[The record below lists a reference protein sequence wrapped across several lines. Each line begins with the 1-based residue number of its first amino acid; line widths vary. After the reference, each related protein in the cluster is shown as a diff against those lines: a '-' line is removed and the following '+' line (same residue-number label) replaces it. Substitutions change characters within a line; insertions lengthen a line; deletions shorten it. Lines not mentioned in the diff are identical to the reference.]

1 MPRLLTD
8 LCADPPGK
16 KPQLLIESCSP
27 DRTVAA
33 LRDILSRSGL
43 LYERAVPV
51 RLALDAQQHC
61 TVAQEITPDGLI
73 LMTHQICRP
82 YAVRRTKDGS
92 VKEFN
97 TRLPRYVAAM
107 YLDWRGKWNLPPL
120 NGISSTPLLT
130 DDGTI
135 SSAQGYNSASGIWID
150 GPAQLA
156 GSFPSSRPVIRRRQP
171 SRRSAALSRPSVL
184 QTQKRSAGLDRSRRS
199 ST

>member
-1 MPRLLTD
+1 M
-8 LCADPPGK
+8 
-16 KPQLLIESCSP
+16 
-27 DRTVAA
+27 
-33 LRDILSRSGL
+33 
-43 LYERAVPV
+43 
-51 RLALDAQQHC
+51 
-61 TVAQEITPDGLI
+61 
-73 LMTHQICRP
+73 
-82 YAVRRTKDGS
+82 KDGS

-156 GSFPSSRPVIRRRQP
+156 GLVTEQP
-171 SRRSAALSRPSVL
+171 TRDQAAAALA
-184 QTQKRSAGLDRSRRS
+184 QIRSTFATFCFADAETIGGVR
-199 ST
+199 